1 MSYLS
6 RRHLL
11 LGAGA
16 TGFAGALGGL
26 SGLGH
31 SRAWAADTSGYKA
44 MVCIFLYGGMD
55 QSDTL
60 LPYDTAEYDLL
71 SQTAREGLFSA
82 YGSDQATSSRHRDN
96 LLPLQPAGPDI
107 TGGRQ
112 FALPQELAPFHAMFQ
127 DGDLAI
133 VGNVGPLIEPTTRAG
148 MDSGTAILPKR
159 LFSHNDQQSTWMSL
173 STEGARFGWG
183 GLFLDAVAASA
194 PGQSN
199 QFASISTGS
208 NDVFLSGAGITP
220 FRVTGEGAVLPN
232 LVELDYYL
240 GQTERDDDARA
251 AIRALLARTDL
262 GDNNIYAGD
271 LRRTMSRSI
280 ENSEQMLAARQNTLP
295 FNTVFADDSVSQQL
309 KAAAETIRAQQFLNV
324 SRQIFFV
331 STGGYDTHSA
341 QAQTIGRL
349 HANLANGIASF
360 RQAML
365 EIGRWN
371 DVVAFTASD
380 FGRTQI
386 DNGDGT
392 DHGWGGHHFVAGGGV
407 QGGRLYGNFPEA
419 DPTSLDYTS
428 NRGRMIPQVSVEQYA
443 ATIGRWFGLDP
454 SEINGVLPNLANFN
468 SSDLGFLSSP
478 II

>member
-1 MSYLS
+1 
-6 RRHLL
+6 
-11 LGAGA
+11 
-16 TGFAGALGGL
+16 
-26 SGLGH
+26 
-31 SRAWAADTSGYKA
+31 
-44 MVCIFLYGGMD
+44 
-55 QSDTL
+55 
-60 LPYDTAEYDLL
+60 
-71 SQTAREGLFSA
+71 
-82 YGSDQATSSRHRDN
+82 
-96 LLPLQPAGPDI
+96 
-107 TGGRQ
+107 
-112 FALPQELAPFHAMFQ
+112 
-127 DGDLAI
+127 
-133 VGNVGPLIEPTTRAG
+133 
-148 MDSGTAILPKR
+148 
-159 LFSHNDQQSTWMSL
+159 
-173 STEGARFGWG
+173 
-183 GLFLDAVAASA
+183 
-194 PGQSN
+194 
-199 QFASISTGS
+199 
-208 NDVFLSGAGITP
+208 
-220 FRVTGEGAVLPN
+220 
-232 LVELDYYL
+232 
-240 GQTERDDDARA
+240 
-251 AIRALLARTDL
+251 
-262 GDNNIYAGD
+262 
-271 LRRTMSRSI
+271 
-280 ENSEQMLAARQNTLP
+280 MLAARQNTLP

-428 NRGRMIPQVSVEQYA
+428 DRGRMIPQVSVEQYA